1 MCLYCITFLFTGNPD
16 SALNKHVNGRQKSQ
30 RCIETPETTS
40 HCRPQR
46 HVNTDI
52 IAEADHLH
60 NAFNENVFFNRPRP
74 APTTLSEKQNAFYVN
89 NVKLST
95 DDSIVLCKSTRLQ
108 NTQNW
113 FLERKK
119 RITASKCYELYTYA
133 RNKNPKWPAKIG
145 RLISPA
151 SKKLFNCE
159 YGIRTESEAR
169 EWYEKY
175 LGIAVT
181 KLGFVVHPQAPFLGC
196 SPDGCCF
203 ENNTLL
209 EIKCA
214 VEGAIKPLETVLPNL
229 RYLSY
234 SSEVGYTLKEAH
246 TYYGQVQLNMLL
258 LNLEKCDF
266 IIYGKYSKCAYIIN
280 VDFNPIFAENLY
292 NTLRN
297 IYFKYY
303 LPILCNEF

>member
-1 MCLYCITFLFTGNPD
+1 MFVSFFSMLLYYFSGNPD
-16 SALNKHVNGRQKSQ
+16 SALNKHVNGRQK
-30 RCIETPETTS
+30 CIETPATTS
-40 HCRPQR
+40 HYRSQCQT
-46 HVNTDI
+46 NTDFI
-52 IAEADHLH
+52 DFGAEADHLR
-60 NAFNENVFFNRPRP
+60 NAFSENFFFIRPRP
-74 APTTLSEKQNAFYVN
+74 APTILSEKQNAFYAN

-95 DDSIVLCKSTRLQ
+95 NESIDLCKSTRLQ

-133 RNKNPKWPAKIG
+133 RNKNPKWLAKIG

-151 SKKLFNCE
+151 SKLFNCE

-181 KLGFVVHPQAPFLGC
+181 KLGFVVHPQAPFIGC

-214 VEGAIKPLETVLPNL
+214 VEGATKPLGSVLPKL
-229 RYLSY
+229 KY
-234 SSEVGYTLKEAH
+234 STDAGYTLKEAH

-258 LNLEKCDF
+258 LNFEKCDF

-292 NTLRN
+292 NTLHN